1 MGATKVI
8 QMAKQALES
17 LFRIERLL
25 VEIRDY
31 LGRREMADRTR
42 DIARAKEPVA

>member
-8 QMAKQALES
+8 QMAKQALDS

-25 VEIRDY
+25 VDIRDA
-31 LGRREMADRTR
+31 LGRAEMERRASA
-42 DIARAKEPVA
+42 IARRKSML